1 MDPDKSLELYIKHL
15 RFEKNLTPNS
25 IKSYEKDIRQLNSY
39 LKDRDIPDM
48 KNIDLAFFRK
58 FVKSLDENK
67 YANRTMIRKYSSL
80 VNYFRFL
87 EEEKIIDIHLSQ
99 FINPPRRRHRYY
111 NILSMAEIREVFD

>member
-1 MDPDKSLELYIKHL
+1 MDPDKSLELYIKYL

-58 FVKSLDENK
+58 FVKYLD
-67 YANRTMIRKYSSL
+67 
-80 VNYFRFL
+80 
-87 EEEKIIDIHLSQ
+87 
-99 FINPPRRRHRYY
+99 
-111 NILSMAEIREVFD
+111 